1 MKRSIVI
8 ASLTFF
14 GALAL
19 LSCKKDYEC
28 SCHTA
33 AGAHEHVIISAKKND
48 AAKDCEAKA
57 VGTYTACELE

>member
-1 MKRSIVI
+1 MKRSIAI
-8 ASLTFF
+8 SGLIFA

-33 AGAHEHVIISAKKND
+33 TGAHEHIEMKVKKAD
-48 AAKDCEAKA
+48 AESECKAKA